1 MNLSLCSFAVVTG
14 PLFGNAWL
22 ALLAILAGIAVFMA
36 AVAAAGRWLAA
47 THPSPAISSSS
58 LKLPHGPVVEAVPV
72 PRDIPAPE
80 ILAIIAAAVRVTFG
94 AGARIAQV
102 VPLKTPAPSVEVLMQ
117 QWSME
122 GRRQIYSSH
131 QIR

>member
-1 MNLSLCSFAVVTG
+1 MNAFPCSLA
-14 PLFGNAWL
+14 
-22 ALLAILAGIAVFMA
+22 ALLAWRGESGTPL
-36 AVAAAGRWLAA
+36 
-47 THPSPAISSSS
+47 PAETRVQPD
-58 LKLPHGPVVEAVPV
+58 LPPPV
-72 PRDIPAPE
+72 

-102 VPLKTPAPSVEVLMQ
+102 VPLKPVVPSVETLVQ